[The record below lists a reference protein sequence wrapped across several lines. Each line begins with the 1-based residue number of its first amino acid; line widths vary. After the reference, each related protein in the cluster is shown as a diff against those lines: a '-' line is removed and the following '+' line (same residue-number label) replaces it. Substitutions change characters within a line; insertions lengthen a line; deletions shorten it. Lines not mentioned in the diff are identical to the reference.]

1 LYSNSAFCFQRDFIL
16 VDSFVTFF
24 FSISFFA
31 QLFSFLFQF
40 SPNCGYTCV
49 CLILF
54 DSGCTSVTFVFT
66 HTAVVS
72 ASHSHSL
79 HRYYWLDAG
88 WFVGGFPAGVG
99 NWEIPLSAGVNRA
112 QYVTPHLPPLQ
123 TEDTSA
129 SILYRL
135 SFSITLITLTI
146 LDWCG
151 RNTRNPLWKF

>member
-1 LYSNSAFCFQRDFIL
+1 VCVSHFTQFWVYKCHTLLTWRLYLHHTHAR
-16 VDSFVTFF
+16 
-24 FSISFFA
+24 
-31 QLFSFLFQF
+31 
-40 SPNCGYTCV
+40 YT
-49 CLILF
+49 
-54 DSGCTSVTFVFT
+54 GTHAHT
-66 HTAVVS
+66 HT
-72 ASHSHSL
+72 HTYTHTHTHTHTLTHSL